1 VDLDHVILGVRDLQA
16 SAARFEEHHRLAASP
31 GGRHDAAGTENWIVP
46 LGDAYIELLA
56 VADATVA
63 AESPFG
69 RWVAE
74 HVGERDVWLGWC
86 MRTGDLDGV
95 ADRLGLDV
103 RSMERDRPGGGRLSW
118 RVAGLKQAWED
129 PALPFFIQWN
139 VPDDDLPGHAGR
151 EMHARDAR
159 IAAVEVGGDE
169 AAMREWAGDLPGTVR
184 VTDGPPG
191 VHSVTVAG
199 AGGVEVVRAA

>member
-1 VDLDHVILGVRDLQA
+1 VELDHVILGVRDLRA
-16 SAARFEEHHRLAASP
+16 SAARLEEQHRLAVSP

-56 VADATVA
+56 VADPEVA
-63 AESPFG
+63 SENPFG

-74 HVGERDVWLGWC
+74 RVAEQDVWLGWC
-86 MRTGDLDGV
+86 LRTGGLAGV
-95 ADRLGLDV
+95 ADRRGLDV
-103 RSMERDRPGGGRLSW
+103 RTMERDRRGGGRLSW
-118 RVAGLKQAWED
+118 RVAGLKQAWDD

-139 VPDDDLPGHAGR
+139 VPTDDLPGQAGR
-151 EMHARDAR
+151 ETRARGPR

-169 AAMREWAGDLPGTVR
+169 PALREWAGDLPGTVR

-191 VHSVTVAG
+191 VHSVAVAG
-199 AGGVEVVRAA
+199 AGGVEVVRG